1 MANFTDAQ
9 YKLAKDQEK
18 QKEVRWD
25 NKKID
30 DALTSDDEENMRSVH
45 IYIDGKYGAYVP
57 EWDKG
62 LYGYVL
68 KFGFN
73 YELIEKSSLLHN
85 LQLMKAKLEGYA
97 IGFERP
103 KSRNYAPQNSV
114 NVNVSNTNEVNVSV
128 SFETVKEQIENM
140 TSLTDKETEE
150 ILEKIKELEQIINS
164 KDKKKNKWEKAK
176 SVLIWLADK
185 SCDIGMALLPLLLK
199 IQE

>member
-73 YELIEKSSLLHN
+73 YELIGKSSLLHN

-103 KSRNYAPQNSV
+103 KLRNYAPPNS
-114 NVNVSNTNEVNVSV
+114 VNVSNTNEINVSV

-164 KDKKKNKWEKAK
+164 KEKKKNKWERTK
-176 SVLIWLADK
+176 SVLVWLADK
-185 SCDIGMALLPLLLK
+185 SCDVGMALLPLLLK

>member
-1 MANFTDAQ
+1 M
-9 YKLAKDQEK
+9 
-18 QKEVRWD
+18 
-25 NKKID
+25 
-30 DALTSDDEENMRSVH
+30 
-45 IYIDGKYGAYVP
+45 
-57 EWDKG
+57 
-62 LYGYVL
+62 YGYVL

-73 YELIEKSSLLHN
+73 YELIGKSSLLHN

-103 KSRNYAPQNSV
+103 KLRNYAPQNSV
-114 NVNVSNTNEVNVSV
+114 NVNVSNTNEINVSV

-164 KDKKKNKWEKAK
+164 KEKKKNKWERAK
-176 SVLIWLADK
+176 SVLVWLADK
-185 SCDIGMALLPLLLK
+185 SCDVGMALLPLLLK